1 MTAALTSEQRVQ
13 ARSALGLGFA
23 PKVSQR
29 NEARPQLGAHSY
41 DVWLGMVAA
50 GLAVECETTAFWTI
64 FRLTRAG
71 ADAALEAGES
81 LDPRHFPPIGAH

>member
-1 MTAALTSEQRVQ
+1 MSPVLTDEQRIQ

-29 NEARPQLGAHSY
+29 NEARPQLGARSH
-41 DVWLGMVAA
+41 DIWRAMTAA
-50 GLAVECETTAFWTI
+50 GLAVEAETTAYWTV

-71 ADAALEAGES
+71 ADAALEPGES
-81 LDPRHFPPIGAH
+81 LDPSHFPPIGAH